1 MTQSQ
6 PPPGR
11 AHDASLPDDGATPPL
26 SALWGEKPRKAFDIH
41 DELLPDGSMLVF
53 NTVRQDVLT
62 LNPTAA
68 LVWECCDGEHDEAAI
83 VAEVRAVFPDAPDPA
98 RDVRDLLQRL
108 HASGMLAGEAT

>member
-1 MTQSQ
+1 MMTQSQ
-6 PPPGR
+6 PAPGQP
-11 AHDASLPDDGATPPL
+11 HDASIPAAP
-26 SALWGEKPRKAFDIH
+26 WGERPRKAFDIH

-53 NTVRQDVLT
+53 NTVREDVLT

-68 LVWECCDGEHDEAAI
+68 LIWECCDSEHDEAAI

-108 HASGMLAGEAT
+108 HESGMLAGEAT